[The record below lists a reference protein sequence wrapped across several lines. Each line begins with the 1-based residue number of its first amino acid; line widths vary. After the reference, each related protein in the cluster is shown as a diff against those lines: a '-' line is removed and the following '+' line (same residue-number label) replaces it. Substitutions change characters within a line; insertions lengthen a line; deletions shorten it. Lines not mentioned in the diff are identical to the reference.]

1 MWQGQDE
8 PLICFKT
15 QTHLGYISCLFLL
28 VRQAATHIS
37 DPDFFFNL
45 HFWHSMSITFLQQED
60 NQYEESSLG
69 V

>member
-45 HFWHSMSITFLQQED
+45 HFWQMSIIFLQQEN